1 MPAHSDH
8 FLIEIQGLGSDL
20 LRVARFTGSEGVSE
34 LFQFDLTVVS
44 ENPAVA
50 FADTIGK
57 PVLVTLLG
65 NGEPRYV
72 HGMVAR
78 FEQGD
83 AGKKLTSYRVT
94 VVPKAWRL
102 LHRRD
107 CRIFQELSAPDI
119 IKKVLEGAGLASG
132 TDFAI
137 HLRGSYATREYCV
150 QWRESDW
157 AYICRLVEDEGMF
170 FYFEHHDD
178 KHVLV
183 FADDAGA
190 HAAISGESTI
200 VYRPEL
206 GALVDKENIR
216 RFHVSEE
223 ARTGK
228 IEVRDYDFKKP
239 DLLHEG
245 TLSAADESDLP
256 IYDWMNA
263 DVAHAADGRA
273 AVRLDERRSLRRV
286 ATGESGCERLV
297 PGFTF
302 TLQDHPRDEFNAGYI
317 ITRVEHTGIEPTLS
331 DGGGGDARYENHF
344 ACVPATAVLRAP
356 HVTPRPTIR
365 GLQTA
370 IVVGPSGEEIHTDEH
385 GRIKVQFHWDRLGKR
400 NEQSSC
406 WIRVGQ
412 TWAGPSFGAL
422 HIPRVG
428 HEVLVDFLDGDPDR
442 PMVVGSVYHGTNVP
456 PYSLPAE
463 KTKSTLK
470 SNSSPGGGGWNEL
483 RFEDKKGSE
492 EVYVRAQKD
501 MLTEVLN
508 DAKRTVGHD
517 DVLDVTND
525 RTVHVGRDRST
536 TIDRDDTLHVKQKR
550 TVTVDG
556 DEEVTVQKTETVTV
570 TDDTTV
576 ALGKNVSLS
585 IAKNVTSAVDGDAAS
600 TISGKMEAKVGG
612 DQSLDVDGAVTVKVG
627 GDHQDEAGLGRTIKA
642 GDKVV
647 IECGA
652 AKVTI
657 EKNGNITIEGAN
669 LAVKTDTKIELKSS
683 AQVDIQASGTL
694 NIKASGP
701 AKIESSAPVAVK
713 GAVVNVN

>member
-1 MPAHSDH
+1 MPTFTDH
-8 FLIEIQGLGSDL
+8 FLFEIQGLGSDL
-20 LRVARFTGSEGVSE
+20 LRVARLHGTEGVSD
-34 LFQFDLTVVS
+34 LFHFDLTVVS
-44 ENPAVA
+44 EDPAVA
-50 FADTIGK
+50 FAGAIGK
-57 PVLVTLLG
+57 PALLTLLG
-65 NGEPRYV
+65 DGEPRYV

-83 AGKKLTSYRVT
+83 AGKKLTAYRVT
-94 VVPKAWRL
+94 IVPKAWRL

-107 CRIFQELSAPDI
+107 CRIFQNLTAPDI
-119 IKKVLEGAGLASG
+119 IKQVLEGAGLASG
-132 TDFAI
+132 DDFAF
-137 HLRGSYATREYCV
+137 HLRGSYVSREYCV

-157 AYICRLVEDEGMF
+157 AYVCRLLEDEGIF
-170 FYFEHHDD
+170 FYFEHHED

-190 HAAISGESTI
+190 HAPIGGASTI
-200 VYRPEL
+200 AYRPSL
-206 GALVDKENIR
+206 GALIEEEHVR

-228 IEVRDYDFKKP
+228 IEVRDYNYLKP
-239 DLLHEG
+239 DLRLEG
-245 TLSAADESDLP
+245 DASGSNEADLP
-256 IYDWMNA
+256 IYDWMGA
-263 DVAHAADGRA
+263 DVEHTPAGRA
-273 AVRLDERRSLRRV
+273 TTRLDERVALRRV
-286 ATGESGCERLV
+286 ASGESACERLV

-302 TLQDHPRDEFNAGYI
+302 TLQDHPREDFNAAYI
-317 ITRVEHTGIEPTLS
+317 LTRVEHEGIEPTLT
-331 DGGGGDARYENHF
+331 DGGGGDTRYESRF
-344 ACVPATAVLRAP
+344 SCVPSAVTLRPA

-365 GLQTA
+365 GVQTA
-370 IVVGPSGEEIHTDEH
+370 MVVGPPGEEIYTDEH
-385 GRIKVQFHWDRLGKR
+385 GRVRVQFPWDRLGKR
-400 NEQSSC
+400 DDKSSC

-412 TWAGPSFGAL
+412 TWAGPGWGAL
-422 HIPRVG
+422 FIPRIG
-428 HEVLVDFLDGDPDR
+428 HEVLVDFIDGNPDR
-442 PMVVGSVYHGTNVP
+442 PVIVGSVYHGTNKP
-456 PYSLPAE
+456 PYALPGE
-463 KTKSTLK
+463 KTKSTIK
-470 SNSSPGGGGWNEL
+470 SNTSPGGGGWNEL
-483 RFEDKKGSE
+483 RFEDKAGSE

-536 TIDRDDTLHVKQKR
+536 TIDRDDTLHVQRKR

-556 DEEVTVQKTETVTV
+556 DEEVTVTKTETVHV
-570 TDDTTV
+570 GDDTTV

-585 IAKNVTSAVDGDAAS
+585 IAKNVTSAISGDAAS
-600 TISGKMEAKVGG
+600 TIDGKMDATVGG
-612 DQSLDVDGAVTVKVG
+612 DQTIEVSGAAALKVG
-627 GDHQDEAGLGRTIKA
+627 SDHQEEAGLARTIKA

-669 LAVKTDTKIELKSS
+669 LSVKTDTKIELKAS
-683 AQVDIQASGTL
+683 AQVNVEASGTL